1 MSDDENPDFNPKVAV
16 DKNDIIIP
24 IGLNE
29 HNKSPLQVGDQ
40 VWYDYNDDWVESKV
54 VKVKGNLY
62 TLEVDGVGLKENVK
76 KSEMAP
82 VEFEE
87 DGEECDAELLSF
99 LESKNLDGL
108 SSLLSAA
115 GIR

>member
-1 MSDDENPDFNPKVAV
+1 MHAIVYEVLK
-16 DKNDIIIP
+16 K
-24 IGLNE
+24 
-29 HNKSPLQVGDQ
+29 KKQ
-40 VWYDYNDDWVESKV
+40 
-54 VKVKGNLY
+54 VKGNRYSLK
-62 TLEVDGVGLKENVK
+62 VDGVGLKENVK

-87 DGEECDAELLSF
+87 DGEDDGCEDCDAKFLAF